1 MGLLQALVALAE
13 RAACD
18 VRSCLNTLQF
28 LAKQG
33 KRVRTTDITSLNMGQ
48 KDLGKGAFSIWN
60 QLLSTKVGIFKH
72 LFLARA
78 QPLDCLC
85 RIARVARV

>member
-1 MGLLQALVALAE
+1 MAPEIVAVVQALVALAE

-33 KRVRTTDITSLNMGQ
+33 RRIRSADITGLNMGQ
-48 KDLGKGAFSIWN
+48 KDLGSSAFSVWHR
-60 QLLSTKVGIFKH
+60 LLSSKVTISM
-72 LFLARA
+72 A
-78 QPLDCLC
+78 D
-85 RIARVARV
+85 RVSF